1 MSAIYILWLR
11 QLKRYFRA
19 RVRILSS
26 LGQPVLFL
34 ISLGFGFG
42 PLYQRAGAGNYL
54 QYLAPGVIAMGIL
67 FPSVFSGIEI
77 IWDRQFGFL
86 KETLVAPVSRFQI
99 VLGRTLGGA
108 TTALVQ
114 GVIILI
120 ICSFA
125 GFRMG
130 NFFLLPVALGFMFLI
145 ALLGNSIGTAIGS
158 VVEDVQGF
166 QLIMNFLVTPLF
178 FFSNALFPV
187 DGLPAP
193 LRLVVN
199 LNPLSYGI
207 DGLRGA
213 LGHMFLQNDKLYTLS
228 LGLQFFKTM
237 HGIQFNLLMAASCL
251 VVLPIVVVFL
261 CFQRFF
267 LDGITLG
274 TGR

>member
-19 RVRILSS
+19 RIRILSS

-34 ISLGFGFG
+34 LSLGFGFG
-42 PLYQRAGAGNYL
+42 HLFQRAGAGNYL
-54 QYLAPGVIAMGIL
+54 HYLAPGVITMGIL

-108 TTALVQ
+108 TTALLQ
-114 GVIILI
+114 GVIVLM
-120 ICSFA
+120 ICLVA
-125 GFRMG
+125 GFRVG
-130 NFFLLPVALGFMFLI
+130 NFWLLPIALGFMFLI

-158 VVEDVQGF
+158 ALEDVQGF

-193 LRLVVN
+193 LKLVVN

-213 LGHMFLQNDKLYTLS
+213 LGHTFMFSQAVDFS
-228 LGLQFFKTM
+228 VLGGVTAILL
-237 HGIQFNLLMAASCL
+237 GIGS
-251 VVLPIVVVFL
+251 FL
-261 CFQRFF
+261 FSRIQ
-267 LDGITLG
+267 L
-274 TGR
+274 

>member
-1 MSAIYILWLR
+1 M
-11 QLKRYFRA
+11 
-19 RVRILSS
+19 
-26 LGQPVLFL
+26 LFL
-34 ISLGFGFG
+34 VSLGFGFG
-42 PLYQRAGAGNYL
+42 PLYERAGAGNYL

-86 KETLVAPVSRFQI
+86 KETLVAPVSRLQI

-108 TTALVQ
+108 TTALIQ
-114 GVIILI
+114 GVIVLI
-120 ICSFA
+120 ICSVA
-125 GFRMG
+125 GFNMG

-158 VVEDVQGF
+158 VLEDVQGF
-166 QLIMNFLVTPLF
+166 QLIINFLVTPLF

-199 LNPLSYGI
+199 LNPLSYGV

-213 LGHMFLQNDKLYTLS
+213 LGHTFLFVQAVDFAV
-228 LGLQFFKTM
+228 LG
-237 HGIQFNLLMAASCL
+237 
-251 VVLPIVVVFL
+251 
-261 CFQRFF
+261 
-267 LDGITLG
+267 
-274 TGR
+274 

>member
-11 QLKRYFRA
+11 QLKRYFRT
-19 RVRILSS
+19 RIRILSS

-34 ISLGFGFG
+34 VSLGFGFG

-54 QYLAPGVIAMGIL
+54 QYLVPGVIAMGVL
-67 FPSVFSGIEI
+67 FPAVFSGVEI

-108 TTALVQ
+108 TTALIQ
-114 GVIILI
+114 GTIVLM
-120 ICSFA
+120 ICSVA
-125 GFRMG
+125 GFRVE
-130 NFFLLPVALGFMFLI
+130 NFLLLPVAFGFMFLI

-158 VVEDVQGF
+158 VLDDVQGF

-187 DGLPAP
+187 DGFPAP
-193 LRLVVN
+193 LKLLIHV
-199 LNPLSYGI
+199 NPLSYGI

-213 LGHMFLQNDKLYTLS
+213 LGQACLFGPAIDLVI
-228 LGLQFFKTM
+228 LGGVTAILLGVRSYLFSR
-237 HGIQFNLLMAASCL
+237 IQL
-251 VVLPIVVVFL
+251 
-261 CFQRFF
+261 
-267 LDGITLG
+267 
-274 TGR
+274 